1 MDTVPIELYGMN
13 KRRPR
18 AKGAYL
24 ALLALSTVYFARP
37 EDLVPGLGVI
47 PLAKIAGGIALVALI
62 ISLMSGKAKERLAPE
77 IKYLLAFFVWY
88 CIGIPFAYWRGG
100 AFSTVM
106 SKLSKGVIAAVL
118 VSLVVRELWQLKR
131 LIWVQAAAVA
141 GITVVSVGLHHTQGG
156 RLVGASHGILENPN
170 DLATNIALNWPLC
183 IAFFF
188 VARGYKKA
196 LWAAAILIMLVA
208 VELTYSRGGFLSI
221 GLAAVLVVWEFAI
234 RGRRLHVLLAA
245 GILGIIVL
253 VASPGHY
260 ASRIASI
267 VTGQQEDS
275 LDRGSREARKQLL
288 VSSVQTALRHPVFG
302 IGAGNFEATGGTW
315 RVAHNAYTEIAAEAG
330 LPAFVLFMLVLYR
343 SFYNLRKVRKSEA
356 YKKDPDIRGLA
367 GGLWVSAAAYVVSAC
382 FASTEYS
389 MYPYFLVAY
398 TTALY
403 QISRSLSRSD
413 KPAVASS
420 SLRGERVFP
429 QKQEMVLTRG

>member
-1 MDTVPIELYGMN
+1 METVLVETNGNN
-13 KRRPR
+13 KRHR
-18 AKGAYL
+18 ARGAYL
-24 ALLALSTVYFARP
+24 ALLILSAVYFGRP
-37 EDLVPGLGVI
+37 EDVIPGLGLI
-47 PLAKIAGGIALVALI
+47 PLAKIAGGIALLALI
-62 ISLMSGKAKERLAPE
+62 VSLMSGKPREKLAPE
-77 IKYLLAFFVWY
+77 VKYLLAFFVWY

-141 GITVVSVGLHHTQGG
+141 GITVVSVALHHTQGG

-188 VARGYKKA
+188 MARGYKKA

-234 RGRRLHVLLAA
+234 RGRRLHLLLAA
-245 GILGIIVL
+245 GILGIMVL

-260 ASRIASI
+260 AARIASI

-288 VSSVQTALRHPVFG
+288 ISSVQTALRHPIFG
-302 IGAGNFEATGGTW
+302 IGAGNFEATAGTW

-330 LPAFVLFMLVLYR
+330 LPAFVLFMMVLYR
-343 SFYNLRKVRKSEA
+343 SFYNLRKVRKSDA

-403 QISRSLSRSD
+403 QISRSRSGSAKPSTELSLSR
-413 KPAVASS
+413 P
-420 SLRGERVFP
+420 GEPTLPKRP
-429 QKQEMVLTRG
+429 ELVLTRG